1 VEDHERHHVP
11 AGRAW
16 HGLIGRDDP
25 FDDLGKGRQLAH
37 LDKTKELLTG
47 DVGVRP
53 VRHRDGEVSGEL
65 ETQVA
70 VTLWIRMNSELKGRA
85 REKRSG

>member
-1 VEDHERHHVP
+1 
-11 AGRAW
+11 
-16 HGLIGRDDP
+16 
-25 FDDLGKGRQLAH
+25 
-37 LDKTKELLTG
+37 
-47 DVGVRP
+47 VRP